1 MAKQYEVRFELNGDI
16 DPRLSRSFDDITKDV
31 TALGLDLAG
40 LQKNK
45 GLVKIT
51 RDANEAKGAF
61 HELRQDAK
69 EFKEVFDRTLQFTGA
84 KAIIDS
90 VSGMFGSM
98 ISQVGALDDSVHQM
112 GAATGATAQDMAQ
125 FKDTI
130 QGIYNS
136 NIGEGFQDIGN
147 ALVNVR
153 QVTDLTGS
161 ALDDATKKA
170 LILKD
175 TFGYEVNES
184 VRTADA
190 LMRNMG
196 LTADEAFNL
205 IAQGT
210 QKGLNR
216 YDDFLDTLNEYSV
229 QFQDAGY
236 NAEEF
241 LSVLESGSKRGLW
254 NLDKMGDIL
263 KEFNIRLF
271 SGDDN
276 VVETLQTIFAPEGI
290 GDYISAL
297 QKGGTKTKEYGELLK
312 HVSKDTAQELV
323 KNLQGNGRSMTAA
336 SQAIMGI
343 MGDSDRIFAGLS
355 DGSIK
360 TKDAVVDVISAL
372 DRIDD
377 VQQRNQLS
385 VELFGTQYEDLRST
399 AIEALQDTNGEF
411 DKSLDTMKQ
420 IEEVKYSSLTKEIQ
434 GLGRE
439 LMTELVIPI
448 GEDLMPTLRDLT
460 NWAKDNKEVIE
471 IIALG
476 VPTALLAKNAISIG
490 RDFGTVGK
498 AIFDTTKGA
507 SKFSTAIGLM
517 TNPIGL
523 AIGAVGGLTL
533 GVMAYKKHQEAA
545 RQELIHMGDELRE
558 SMRSYDEVADKAKST
573 NDLVWEYQH
582 LSEVIENNTD
592 KSNDLAYQKQK
603 LADVTERLQ
612 ELYPQTISQYD
623 IENGKLDEKVN
634 LLLRATDAERD
645 RMKLQLEQQ
654 VAEGRGE
661 MSDLSEEITSLET
674 QTTKLY
680 EQKDALDEARAAFAE
695 YENQYARLMENDPS
709 EERTRKLQ
717 ELLDK
722 ANEVGGTVGYSFGH
736 LDLISGMTDEL
747 NGRLV
752 DTLDELNQ
760 KTQELDTAQQT
771 YQDLY
776 DAQKMLIELNLGATI
791 DEQAAKYQN
800 LSDEGKA
807 AFDKATKAVQDLN
820 ATMDLIPSEKKI
832 NIVATYQTIGKL
844 PTTQDLLTKISGTPM
859 KQYADGGIAREPS
872 IFGEAG
878 PEIAIPLNNKPR
890 SQGLLDEANRIMGRE
905 SGALAGSSNISIVF
919 SPSYDIA
926 GADPDQLKAQ
936 VVQAQTMGINEL
948 ESMLRQLD
956 RRNQRR
962 SLVG

>member
-16 DPRLSRSFDDITKDV
+16 DPRLSRSFDKLSRDV
-31 TALGLDLAG
+31 TALGMDFASLKKSGG
-40 LQKNK
+40 LI
-45 GLVKIT
+45 KIT
-51 RDANEAKGAF
+51 KAAHEAQGAF

-98 ISQVGALDDSVHQM
+98 IGQVGALDDSVHQM
-112 GAATGATAQDMAQ
+112 GAATGATVEEMAQ
-125 FKDTI
+125 LKEI
-130 QGIYNS
+130 SEEIYND
-136 NIGEGFQDIGN
+136 NIGEGFTDIGDALTKVQQVSGLAGEALERTTKN
-147 ALVNVR
+147 ALMFRDVFGEEVPQSIRAADQMTR
-153 QVTDLTGS
+153 Q
-161 ALDDATKKA
+161 
-170 LILKD
+170 
-175 TFGYEVNES
+175 FGIS
-184 VRTADA
+184 Q
-190 LMRNMG
+190 
-196 LTADEAFNL
+196 DEAYNL
-205 IAQGT
+205 MAQGF
-210 QKGLNR
+210 QKGLNMS
-216 YDDFLDTLNEYSV
+216 DELVDSVSEYSV
-229 QFQDAGY
+229 FFKKLGYDADDMFNMFGAAGSEGVFQLDKVGDAIKELTIRTKDQSKTTYEGY
-236 NAEEF
+236 KLLNLNAEKFEKAVAGGGEAAKNATQQIF
-241 LSVLESGSKRGLW
+241 QALGKIEDPVKR
-254 NLDKMGDIL
+254 N
-263 KEFNIRLF
+263 
-271 SGDDN
+271 
-276 VVETLQTIFAPEGI
+276 
-290 GDYISAL
+290 
-297 QKGGTKTKEYGELLK
+297 
-312 HVSKDTAQELV
+312 
-323 KNLQGNGRSMTAA
+323 AA
-336 SQAIMGI
+336 GVA
-343 MGDSDRIFAGLS
+343 
-355 DGSIK
+355 
-360 TKDAVVDVISAL
+360 
-372 DRIDD
+372 
-377 VQQRNQLS
+377 
-385 VELFGTQYEDLRST
+385 LFGTQFEDLEYEAVKAMGEARSQFDMT
-399 AIEALQDTNGEF
+399 A
-411 DKSLDTMKQ
+411 DTMKQ
-420 IEEVKYSSLTKEIQ
+420 IEEVKYSSLTKDIQ

-460 NWAKDNKEVIE
+460 DWAKENKEVIKSL
-471 IIALG
+471 ALG
-476 VPTALLAKNAISIG
+476 VPAALLAKNAFTMA

-498 AIFDTTKGA
+498 ALFDTTNGA
-507 SKFSTAIGLM
+507 GKFGSAIGLM

-533 GVMAYKKHQEAA
+533 GVMAYKRHQEEA
-545 RQELIHMGDELRE
+545 RQELIHMGEELQG
-558 SMRSYDEVADKAKST
+558 SMRSYDQVAEKAKST

-612 ELYPQTISQYD
+612 DLYPETITQYD

-634 LLLRATDAERD
+634 LLLRANDAERD
-645 RMKLQLEQQ
+645 RAKLQLEQQ

-661 MSDLSEEITSLET
+661 MSDLSEEITSLES

-752 DTLDELNQ
+752 DTLDELAT
-760 KTQELDTAQQT
+760 KTQELDTAQQS
-771 YQDLY
+771 YQGLY

-791 DEQAAKYQN
+791 DEQAAKYQT

-820 ATMDLIPSEKKI
+820 AQMDLIPSEKRV

-859 KQYADGGIAREPS
+859 KQYADGGIANEPS

-926 GADPDQLKAQ
+926 GADKDEVKAQ

>member
-16 DPRLSRSFDDITKDV
+16 DPRLSRTFDSITKDV

-40 LQKNK
+40 LQRTK

-69 EFKEVFDRTLQFTGA
+69 EFGEVFERTLQFTGA

-90 VSGMFGSM
+90 ASGMIGGM
-98 ISQVGALDDSVHQM
+98 ISQIGSLDDAVHQM

-125 FKDTI
+125 YKDII

-136 NIGEGFQDIGN
+136 NIGEGFQDIGD

-153 QVTDLTGS
+153 QVTDLAGA

-170 LILKD
+170 LIMKD

-184 VRTADA
+184 VRTVDA

-216 YDDFLDTLNEYSV
+216 YDDLLDTLNEYSV
-229 QFQDAGY
+229 QFADAGY
-236 NAEEF
+236 NSEEF
-241 LSVLESGSKRGLW
+241 FSVLESGAKRGLW

-263 KEFNIRLF
+263 KEFNIRLY
-271 SGDDN
+271 SGDDK
-276 VVETLQTIFAPEGI
+276 VVESLQLLFAPEGVEE
-290 GDYISAL
+290 YIYAL
-297 QKGGTKTKEYGELLK
+297 KQGGTKTKEYGELLK
-312 HVSKDTAQELV
+312 YVSKDTATELV
-323 KNLQGNGRSMTAA
+323 KNLQGNARSYKVA
-336 SQAIMGI
+336 SQAIMGM
-343 MGDSDRIFAGLS
+343 MGDSDQLMAGLS

-360 TKDAVVDVISAL
+360 AKDAVVDVIAAL

-377 VQQRNQLS
+377 IQERNQLS

-399 AIEALQDTNGEF
+399 AVEALQDTNGEF
-411 DKSLDTMKQ
+411 DKTLDTMKE

-460 NWAKDNKEVIE
+460 NWAKENKDVIK

-476 VPTALLAKNAISIG
+476 VPTALLAKNAVSIG
-490 RDFGTVGK
+490 RDFGKVGK
-498 AIFDTTKGA
+498 TLFDTTQGA
-507 SKFSTAIGLM
+507 SKFSTAIGFM
-517 TNPIGL
+517 TNPVGL
-523 AIGAVGGLTL
+523 AIGAVGALTL
-533 GVMAYKKHQEAA
+533 GVMAYKKHQEEA
-545 RQELIHMGDELRE
+545 RQELIHMGDALKD
-558 SMRSYDEVADKAKST
+558 SMRSYDEVADKAKTT
-573 NDLVWEYQH
+573 NDLVWEYKH
-582 LSEVIENNTD
+582 LSEVIEANTG
-592 KSNDLAYQKQK
+592 KSSDLTYQKEK
-603 LADVTERLQ
+603 LVEVTERLQ

-634 LLLRATDAERD
+634 LLLRASDAEKD
-645 RMKLQLEQQ
+645 RMKLQLELQA
-654 VAEGRGE
+654 AEGRRDMGD
-661 MSDLSEEITSLET
+661 MEEQITSLES
-674 QTTKLY
+674 QTSSLR
-680 EQKDALDEARAAFAE
+680 EQKDALDIARAAFSE
-695 YENQYARLMENDPS
+695 YETQYMRLMENDPS

-722 ANEVGGTVGYSFGH
+722 ANDVGETIGYSFGH
-736 LDLISGMTDEL
+736 LDLIRGVTDEID
-747 NGRLV
+747 GRLIN
-752 DTLDELNQ
+752 TLDELQ
-760 KTQELDTAQQT
+760 TKSEELSSAKDS
-771 YQDLY
+771 YQAIY
-776 DAQKMLIELNLGATI
+776 DAQKMLIELNLGGTI
-791 DEQAAKYQN
+791 DEQSQKYKT
-800 LSDEGKA
+800 LSDDGKA
-807 AFDKATKAVQDLN
+807 AFDRAANAVKDLN
-820 ATMDLIPSEKKI
+820 AQMDLIPSEKKI

-844 PTTQDLLTKISGTPM
+844 PTTQDIVTKLNGTPM
-859 KQYADGGIAREPS
+859 KQYADGGIAKEPS

-890 SQGLLDEANRIMGRE
+890 SQGLLDEANRIMGRD
-905 SGALAGSSNISIVF
+905 SGALAGSSNISIAF
-919 SPSYDIA
+919 SPSYSISGGDR
-926 GADPDQLKAQ
+926 DQVKAQ

>member
-16 DPRLSRSFDDITKDV
+16 DPRLSRTFDTITKDV
-31 TALGLDLAG
+31 TALGVDLAG
-40 LQKNK
+40 LQRNK

-51 RDANEAKGAF
+51 RDADEAKGAF

-69 EFKEVFDRTLQFTGA
+69 EFGEVFERTLQFTGA

-90 VSGMFGSM
+90 VGGMFGSM
-98 ISQVGALDDSVHQM
+98 IGQVGALDDSVHQM
-112 GAATGATAQDMAQ
+112 GAATGATAQDMAK
-125 FKDTI
+125 FKDII

-136 NIGEGFQDIGN
+136 NIGEGFQDIGD

-153 QVTDLTGS
+153 QVTDLAGA

-229 QFQDAGY
+229 QFKDAGY

-241 LSVLESGSKRGLW
+241 LSVLESGAKRGLW

-263 KEFNIRLF
+263 KEFNIRLY
-271 SGDDN
+271 SGDDK
-276 VVETLQTIFAPEGI
+276 VEESLQLLFAPKGI
-290 GDYISAL
+290 EDYIYAL
-297 QKGGTKTKEYGELLK
+297 TKGGSKTKEYGELLQY
-312 HVSKDTAQELV
+312 VSKDTAAEMV
-323 KNLQGNGRSMTAA
+323 KNLQKVGRSYKIT
-336 SQAIMGI
+336 SQAIMGM
-343 MGDSDRIFAGLS
+343 MGESDKLMQGLS

-360 TKDAVVDVISAL
+360 TKDAVVDVIDAL

-377 VQQRNQLS
+377 IQQRNQLS

-411 DKSLDTMKQ
+411 DKTLDTMKQ

-448 GEDLMPTLRDLT
+448 GEDLMPKLRDLT
-460 NWAKDNKEVIE
+460 NWAKENKDVIE
-471 IIALG
+471 ALALG
-476 VPTALLAKNAISIG
+476 VPTALLAKNAISLG
-490 RDFGTVGK
+490 RDFGKVGK
-498 AIFDTTKGA
+498 ALFDTTNGA
-507 SKFSTAIGLM
+507 SKFGTAIGFM
-517 TNPIGL
+517 TNPVGL
-523 AIGAVGGLTL
+523 AVGAVGALTL
-533 GVMAYKKHQEAA
+533 GIMAYKRHQEEA
-545 RQELIHMGDELRE
+545 RQELIHMGDALKD
-558 SMRSYDEVADKAKST
+558 SMRSYDEVADQAKTT
-573 NDLVWEYQH
+573 NDLAWEYKH
-582 LSEVIENNTD
+582 LTEVIEANAG
-592 KSNDLAYQKQK
+592 KSGDLTYQKQK
-603 LADVTERLQ
+603 LAEVTEKLQ
-612 ELYPQTISQYD
+612 ELYPQTITQYD

-634 LLLRATDAERD
+634 LILRATDAEKE
-645 RMKLQLEQQ
+645 RMKLQLELQA
-654 VAEGRGE
+654 AEGRRDMG
-661 MSDLSEEITSLET
+661 DLTEQITSLET
-674 QTTKLY
+674 QTSKLR
-680 EQKDALDEARAAFAE
+680 EQKDALDIARAAFKD
-695 YENQYARLMENDPS
+695 YENQYQRIMEQDYS
-709 EERTRKLQ
+709 EERTRQLQ

-722 ANEVGGTVGYSFGH
+722 ANQVGETIGYNFGH
-736 LDLISGMTDEL
+736 IDLIRGSSDEVENKL
-747 NGRLV
+747 I
-752 DTLDELNQ
+752 DTLDELNAKAEEL
-760 KTQELDTAQQT
+760 KTAKDSYQQ
-771 YQDLY
+771 LY
-776 DAQKMLIELNLGATI
+776 DAQKMLIELDLGGTI
-791 DEQAAKYQN
+791 DEQASKYKTM
-800 LSDEGKA
+800 SAEGKA

-820 ATMDLIPSEKKI
+820 AQMDLIPSEKKI
-832 NIVATYQTIGKL
+832 NIVATYQTVGKL
-844 PTTQDLLTKISGTPM
+844 PTTQDLITKIGGM
-859 KQYADGGIAREPS
+859 KQYAEGGIATEPS

-905 SGALAGSSNISIVF
+905 SGAFTTPTGISISFAPQYHISGSDRDTVK
-919 SPSYDIA
+919 SDIEKTQKL
-926 GADPDQLKAQ
+926 GL
-936 VVQAQTMGINEL
+936 NEL
-948 ESMLRQLD
+948 ESMIKQL
-956 RRNQRR
+956 QRR
-962 SLVG
+962 DQRRALA